1 MSYFVKYNNINFI
14 LNEGEKKMTTC
25 LGLYI
30 EPNLIKYAKISK
42 ERDVLRVESF
52 GIKFYDKLGE
62 AINQIINDTY
72 SFKVP
77 ISINLSEETYQY
89 YYMFSLLNKND
100 LKKAIHT
107 EFESNCTEKGINRNA
122 FEARYAL
129 VNDLADKEKIKV
141 IHIAANKNTINTIQ
155 QPFVEYKVSTIAPM
169 GVAISNIAN
178 LKPKENVLVINME
191 EQTTLTTIVD
201 QKVYQVDKLEVG
213 SRNVLDNI
221 NVKENSYTKTYEICK
236 NSTIYT
242 MEGKELQDEENEYLE
257 DIMPTLYQIASKIQE
272 TLANSTVKID
282 RIYLTGTLCAVNN
295 IDLYFQEFFRTEKCE
310 ILKPFFIKDSV
321 KINMKDYIE
330 VNSAIALA
338 LQGLDYGLKD
348 MNFKQRTWKDD
359 LDNIFAG
366 IGTNKKE
373 GKTTKLGKSVTSFF
387 KFDLKERLDKTEAW
401 MLRSAGGILFLTI
414 IYIAFSMFLNN
425 AITEKNNEVA
435 NVKQDTQAQIARVQA
450 DITSV
455 NTKTNEYKQLSDNLK
470 NISAQVQENNK
481 NKKAI
486 PILLTQIMSAM
497 PQGVQITSIEN
508 TTDRHI
514 VINAQSQKYEQL
526 GYFKAILRVQGIL
539 APDTIVSS
547 SGVKEGDLVKIVI
560 EGDLP

>member
-1 MSYFVKYNNINFI
+1 M
-14 LNEGEKKMTTC
+14 
-25 LGLYI
+25 
-30 EPNLIKYAKISK
+30 
-42 ERDVLRVESF
+42 
-52 GIKFYDKLGE
+52 
-62 AINQIINDTY
+62 
-72 SFKVP
+72 
-77 ISINLSEETYQY
+77 
-89 YYMFSLLNKND
+89 ND
-100 LKKAIHT
+100 L
-107 EFESNCTEKGINRNA
+107 
-122 FEARYAL
+122 
-129 VNDLADKEKIKV
+129 DDKEKIKV
-141 IHIAANKNTINTIQ
+141 IHIVANKNTLNTIQ
-155 QPFVEYKVSTIAPM
+155 QPFVEYRVSTIAPM
-169 GVAISNIAN
+169 SVAISNIAN

-201 QKVYQVDKLEVG
+201 QKVYQVEKLEVG
-213 SRNVLDNI
+213 AKNVLDNI
-221 NVKENSYTKTYEICK
+221 NIKENSYSKAYQICK

-257 DIMPTLYQIASKIQE
+257 DIMPTLYQIANKVQE

-282 RIYLTGTLCAVNN
+282 RIYLTGTLCVVNN

-310 ILKPFFIKDSV
+310 ILKPFFIKESA
-321 KINMKDYIE
+321 KINIKDYIE

-435 NVKQDTQAQIARVQA
+435 NVKQDTQAQIAKVQA

>member
-1 MSYFVKYNNINFI
+1 
-14 LNEGEKKMTTC
+14 MTTC
-25 LGLYI
+25 LGLYV

-42 ERDVLRVESF
+42 ERENLRVESF
-52 GIKFYDKLGE
+52 GVKFYDKLGE

-72 SFKVP
+72 SFKIS

-89 YYMFSLLNKND
+89 FYMFSLLNKND
-100 LKKAIHT
+100 LKKAIST
-107 EFESNCTEKGINRNA
+107 EFESICTEKGINKNG
-122 FEARYAL
+122 FETRYAL
-129 VNDLADKEKIKV
+129 VNDLDDKEKIKV
-141 IHIAANKNTINTIQ
+141 IHIAANKNTLNTIQ
-155 QPFVEYKVSTIAPM
+155 QPFVEYRVSTIAPM
-169 GVAISNIAN
+169 SIAISNIAN
-178 LKPKENVLVINME
+178 LKPKENILVINME

-213 SRNVLDNI
+213 SHNVLEGI
-221 NVKENSYTKTYEICK
+221 NAKENSYSKAYEICK

-257 DIMPTLYQIASKIQE
+257 DIMPTLYQIANKVQE
-272 TLANSTVKID
+272 TLASSTVKID
-282 RIYLTGTLCAVNN
+282 RIYLTGTLCVVNN

-310 ILKPFFIKDSV
+310 VLKPFFIKDSA

-435 NVKQDTQAQIARVQA
+435 NVKQDTQAQIAKVQA

>member
-1 MSYFVKYNNINFI
+1 
-14 LNEGEKKMTTC
+14 MTTC

-30 EPNLIKYAKISK
+30 EPNIIKYAKISK
-42 ERDVLRVESF
+42 EREILRVESF

-72 SFKVP
+72 SFKIP

-89 YYMFSLLNKND
+89 FYMFSLLNKND
-100 LKKAIHT
+100 LKKAIST
-107 EFESNCTEKGINRNA
+107 EFESICSEKGINKNG
-122 FEARYAL
+122 FETRYAL
-129 VNDLADKEKIKV
+129 VNDLDDKEKIKV
-141 IHIAANKNTINTIQ
+141 IHIVANKNTLNTIQ
-155 QPFVEYKVSTIAPM
+155 QPFVEYRVSTIAPM
-169 GVAISNIAN
+169 SVAISNIAN

-201 QKVYQVDKLEVG
+201 QKVYQVEKLEVG
-213 SRNVLDNI
+213 AKNVLDNI
-221 NVKENSYTKTYEICK
+221 NIKENSYSKAYQICK

-257 DIMPTLYQIASKIQE
+257 DIMPTLYQIANKVQE

-282 RIYLTGTLCAVNN
+282 RIYLTGTLCVVNN

-310 ILKPFFIKDSV
+310 ILKPFFIKESA
-321 KINMKDYIE
+321 KINIKDYIE

-366 IGTNKKE
+366 VGSNKKE
-373 GKTTKLGKSVTSFF
+373 GKTTKSGKKLPSFF

-435 NVKQDTQAQIARVQA
+435 NVKQDTQAQIAKVQA

>member
-1 MSYFVKYNNINFI
+1 
-14 LNEGEKKMTTC
+14 MTTC

-42 ERDVLRVESF
+42 EREILRVESF

-72 SFKVP
+72 SFKIP

-89 YYMFSLLNKND
+89 FYMFSLLNKND
-100 LKKAIHT
+100 LKKAIST
-107 EFESNCTEKGINRNA
+107 EFESLCTEKGINKNG
-122 FEARYAL
+122 FETRYAL
-129 VNDLADKEKIKV
+129 VNDLDDKEKIKV
-141 IHIAANKNTINTIQ
+141 IHIAANKNTIQ
-155 QPFVEYKVSTIAPM
+155 QPLAEYRVSTIAPM
-169 GVAISNIAN
+169 SVAISNIAN

-191 EQTTLTTIVD
+191 EQTTFTTIVD

-213 SRNVLDNI
+213 SRDVLDNI
-221 NVKENSYTKTYEICK
+221 NIKENSYSKAYEICK

-257 DIMPTLYQIASKIQE
+257 DIMPTLYQIANKVQE
-272 TLANSTVKID
+272 NLANSTVKID
-282 RIYLTGTLCAVNN
+282 RIYLTGTLCVVNN

-310 ILKPFFIKDSV
+310 ILKPFFIKDSA

-338 LQGLDYGLKD
+338 LQGLDYGLRD

-401 MLRSAGGILFLTI
+401 MLRTAGGILLC
-414 IYIAFSMFLNN
+414 
-425 AITEKNNEVA
+425 
-435 NVKQDTQAQIARVQA
+435 
-450 DITSV
+450 
-455 NTKTNEYKQLSDNLK
+455 
-470 NISAQVQENNK
+470 
-481 NKKAI
+481 
-486 PILLTQIMSAM
+486 P
-497 PQGVQITSIEN
+497 
-508 TTDRHI
+508 
-514 VINAQSQKYEQL
+514 
-526 GYFKAILRVQGIL
+526 
-539 APDTIVSS
+539 
-547 SGVKEGDLVKIVI
+547 SG
-560 EGDLP
+560 

>member
-1 MSYFVKYNNINFI
+1 
-14 LNEGEKKMTTC
+14 MTTC

-221 NVKENSYTKTYEICK
+221 NVKENSYSKAYEICK

>member
-1 MSYFVKYNNINFI
+1 
-14 LNEGEKKMTTC
+14 MTTC

-42 ERDVLRVESF
+42 EREILRVESF

-72 SFKVP
+72 SFKIP

-89 YYMFSLLNKND
+89 FYMFSLLNKND
-100 LKKAIHT
+100 LKKAIST
-107 EFESNCTEKGINRNA
+107 EFESICSEKGINKNG
-122 FEARYAL
+122 FETRYAL
-129 VNDLADKEKIKV
+129 VNDLDDKEKIKV
-141 IHIAANKNTINTIQ
+141 IHIAANKNTLNTIQ
-155 QPFVEYKVSTIAPM
+155 QPFVEYRVSTIAPM
-169 GVAISNIAN
+169 SVAISNIAN

-213 SRNVLDNI
+213 SRDVLDSINI
-221 NVKENSYTKTYEICK
+221 KENSYSKAYEICK

-257 DIMPTLYQIASKIQE
+257 DIMPTLYQIANKVQE
-272 TLANSTVKID
+272 TLASSTVKID
-282 RIYLTGTLCAVNN
+282 RIYLTGTLCVVNN

-310 ILKPFFIKDSV
+310 VLKPFFIKDSA

-435 NVKQDTQAQIARVQA
+435 NVKQDTQAQIAKVQA